1 MGAYIVK
8 RIASALLILFLDVVL
23 VFSLIHLTPGD
34 PALMIVSGEM
44 GVATENVEA
53 VRRELGLDKP
63 LPVQFYDYLRGLL
76 RGDMGRSFFNNEP
89 VFEMLVAR
97 IPMTFTL
104 ALVAM
109 LIGLVIA
116 IPSGILAAV
125 KRGSIWDQVFM
136 FLAMFGVSM
145 PAFWLALI
153 LMLIFAVQLGW
164 FPVVGY
170 ASFFKNP
177 FQWIRHLALPAL
189 AIGFAQSALKA
200 RMTRSSLLE
209 VLRQDYV
216 ALTARAKGLPR
227 WKVIIKHALPNAA
240 FPIVTVVGMSFA
252 YLLGGVVI
260 IEMVFALPGVGN
272 LLIDSVARRD
282 YHVIQGVLLFIATA
296 NVVMNLLVDI
306 SYAMIDRRV
315 RYGLEEGGT

>member
-8 RIASALLILFLDVVL
+8 RIASALVILFLDVVL
-23 VFSLIHLTPGD
+23 IFSLIHLTPGD

-44 GVATENVEA
+44 GVNAENVEL

-76 RGDMGRSFFNNEP
+76 RGDMGRSFFNNQP

-153 LMLIFAVQLGW
+153 LMLIFAVELGW

-170 ASFFKNP
+170 VSLFKNP
-177 FQWIRHLALPAL
+177 FEWIRHLALPAL

-296 NVVMNLLVDI
+296 NVAMNLLVDI
-306 SYAMIDRRV
+306 SYAMIDKRV
-315 RYGLEEGGT
+315 RYGLEEGGA

>member
-1 MGAYIVK
+1 MGTYIGK
-8 RIASALLILFLDVVL
+8 RIVFAILILFLDIVL

-44 GVATENVEA
+44 TASTDTIEA
-53 VRRELGLDKP
+53 VRRELGLQKP
-63 LPVQFYDYLRGLL
+63 LPVQFYDYLTGLL
-76 RGDMGRSFFNNEP
+76 RGDMGRSFFNNQP

-97 IPMTFTL
+97 VPVTFTL
-104 ALVAM
+104 ALLAM
-109 LIGLVIA
+109 LIGLIIA

-125 KRGSIWDQVFM
+125 KRGSIWDQFFM

-153 LMLIFAVQLGW
+153 LMLVFAVELRW

-170 ASFFKNP
+170 VSFFEDP
-177 FQWIRHLALPAL
+177 VGWIRHLALPAL

-216 ALTARAKGLPR
+216 ALTARAKGLPA
-227 WKVIIKHALPNAA
+227 WKVILKHALPNAA

-252 YLLGGVVI
+252 YLIGGVVI

-272 LLIDSVARRD
+272 LLIESVGRRD
-282 YHVIQGVLLFIATA
+282 YHVIQGVLLFIVAA
-296 NVVMNLLVDI
+296 NVMMNLLVDI
-306 SYAMIDRRV
+306 SYALIDKRV
-315 RYGLEEGGT
+315 RYR